1 MQRQWSFLPP
11 IEKISSGGV
20 KWPRPKLPLQ
30 QGRDESVPIPG
41 AAPIGHFE
49 GTLKMKGLRGVGRA
63 IAVIEALTVKGRAL
77 RCAAAILSM
86 LASAIAAPQQSSV
99 TPATQNWVTVHIAPQ
114 PLREALRV
122 FADQTQLQVV
132 YRSEQ
137 INPTVICA
145 AVVGTYPAEEALARL
160 LGTSDLR
167 AVRINARTLAI
178 HVASNRST
186 RKGGVA
192 SASSPD
198 STPTDPE

>member
-1 MQRQWSFLPP
+1 
-11 IEKISSGGV
+11 
-20 KWPRPKLPLQ
+20 
-30 QGRDESVPIPG
+30 
-41 AAPIGHFE
+41 
-49 GTLKMKGLRGVGRA
+49 MKGLRGVGRA